1 MTPTEP
7 KLSRV
12 RTVLFAGMVLVW
24 FSETLFLGFPSLNRV
39 WSDLWQV
46 AAPENEQIDA
56 ALHAIWAT
64 GAPSKAA
71 LFVMAVFGLLSK
83 NTSARTALFVSMALV
98 PPLNI
103 AFPFRQQGFLPGP
116 MMVATTLSTILWVS
130 FFVFREGAP
139 KLQPMRIRGSG
150 HSPASRWEIVQYAW
164 FGAYSTVLTLFAAL
178 LLFWPRTSLDL
189 ILPSVSRLPGIDAEA
204 VSSLVHTSLASGTHM
219 LAVSVGF
226 WLGTFNSRNNPVL
239 RRALTVAGIVHS
251 GLFFVF
257 PLRQIA
263 QGFGTDSA
271 IASILVLFAPLF
283 GGWLIYAAFSTR
295 NESPFGT
302 EKRQK
307 PRVPLLSERKSHR

>member
-1 MTPTEP
+1 MTLTEP

-12 RTVLFAGMVLVW
+12 RTVLFGGMVLVW

-46 AAPENEQIDA
+46 AAPEDEQIAA

-130 FFVFREGAP
+130 FFVFREGASQ
-139 KLQPMRIRGSG
+139 LQSKPIKGSDR
-150 HSPASRWEIVQYAW
+150 SPLSRWETVQYAW
-164 FGAYSTVLTLFAAL
+164 FGVYSAVLTLLAAL
-178 LLFWPRTSLDL
+178 LLLWPRTSLDL
-189 ILPSVSRLPGIDAEA
+189 VLPSVSTLAGMDDQA
-204 VSSLVHTSLASGTHM
+204 VAGLVHTSLASGTHM
-219 LAVSVGF
+219 LAVSIGF

-263 QGFGTDSA
+263 QGFGMQSA
-271 IASILVLFAPLF
+271 ESSILVVFAPLF
-283 GGWLIYAAFSTR
+283 VGWLLYAAFSTR
-295 NESPFGT
+295 EALPIGSIQ
-302 EKRQK
+302 RHK
-307 PRVPLLSERKSHR
+307 P

>member
-1 MTPTEP
+1 MTGVVP

-12 RTVLFAGMVLVW
+12 RTVLFGGMVLVW
-24 FSETLFLGFPSLNRV
+24 FSETLFLGFPSLNKI

-46 AAPENEQIDA
+46 TAPVDDQLAA

-83 NTSARTALFVSMALV
+83 NASARTALFVSMALV

-130 FFVFREGAP
+130 FFVFREGFP
-139 KLQPMRIRGSG
+139 KRQPMRTSGSAL
-150 HSPASRWEIVQYAW
+150 SPPSRWEIVQYAW
-164 FGAYSTVLTLFAAL
+164 FGVYSTILTLFAAL

-189 ILPSVSRLPGIDAEA
+189 VLPSVSSLAGLDDEA
-204 VSSLVHTSLASGTHM
+204 VASLVHTSLASGTHM
-219 LAVSVGF
+219 LAVSIGF
-226 WLGTFNSRNNPVL
+226 WFGTLNCRRNATL
-239 RRALTVAGIVHS
+239 RRALTAAGIAHS

-263 QGFGTDSA
+263 QGFGTDAALS
-271 IASILVLFAPLF
+271 SILVVFAPLF
-283 GGWLIYAAFSTR
+283 AGWLIYAAFSTR
-295 NESPFGT
+295 EEFPFGSAQRS
-302 EKRQK
+302 K
-307 PRVPLLSERKSHR
+307 L